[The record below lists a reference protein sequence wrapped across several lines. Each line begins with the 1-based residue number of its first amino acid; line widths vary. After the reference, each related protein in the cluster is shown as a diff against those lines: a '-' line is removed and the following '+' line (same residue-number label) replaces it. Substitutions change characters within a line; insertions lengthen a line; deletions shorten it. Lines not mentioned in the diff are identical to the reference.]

1 MPLRIPSLTLAILL
15 LLPGCD
21 ALQEKLG
28 LSDPAPAP
36 SSTVPTASP
45 APVAALTDAEIAY
58 AAGRKFGMACVFALL
73 GSDGEADASHA
84 QASAAATRL
93 GVQLPPRPGKD
104 EAMEHLRSLAVVKAV
119 ETARDREAALAY
131 GLGMKVTDTFL
142 GAALGSDLGT
152 QIGDIETAALQ
163 LPVPSSVWKGAVDA
177 TRASSTKET
186 VGTLSKAFD
195 THFRYDE
202 SPSGPAW
209 SSSAS

>member
-21 ALQEKLG
+21 AVQEKLG
-28 LSDPAPAP
+28 LAEPAPAP
-36 SSTVPTASP
+36 SPTVPTAAP
-45 APVAALTDAEIAY
+45 APVKALTDAEIAY
-58 AAGRKFGMACVFALL
+58 AAGRKFGMSCVFALL
-73 GSDGEADASHA
+73 GSDGEADVAHA

-104 EAMEHLRSLAVVKAV
+104 EAMQHLRSLAVVQKV
-119 ETARDREAALAY
+119 EAARDRQAAVAY

-142 GAALGSDLGT
+142 GAALGSDLGS
-152 QIGDIETAALQ
+152 QIGDIETAAEHLA
-163 LPVPSSVWKGAVDA
+163 VPASVWKGAVDA

-186 VGTLSKAFD
+186 VGTLSRAFD

-209 SSSAS
+209 SSTPS